1 MKTVIGKK
9 TFGKIQPIK
18 PELMNREIHSA
29 DWTNEL
35 STMKVPLYAP
45 DGKLN
50 ENNLKKGGKVKNKYQ
65 SN

>member
-1 MKTVIGKK
+1 MKTIVGKK

-18 PELMNREIHSA
+18 PELILYKEP

-35 STMKVPLYAP
+35 SVMKVPLYAP